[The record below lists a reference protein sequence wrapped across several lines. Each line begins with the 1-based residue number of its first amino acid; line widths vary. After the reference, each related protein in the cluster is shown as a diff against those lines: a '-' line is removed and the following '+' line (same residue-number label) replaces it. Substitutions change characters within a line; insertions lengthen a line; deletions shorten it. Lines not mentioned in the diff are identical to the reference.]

1 MSRILELYRRA
12 PDWSAFMLAATVS
25 SVLAVVTGIAGGFAG
40 VYLYDRGRSKGDDF
54 AVLIIGVLA
63 VGAFAFV
70 VLLTWLRTLHH
81 KISSRTPFSAWLFCV
96 ICDLAVTVWLW
107 PRYDPLTED
116 HYLPFIYA
124 GWTAI
129 ILLGLLALFICA
141 RWVVHEPH

>member
-25 SVLAVVTGIAGGFAG
+25 SVLAVVTGIAGAVAG
-40 VYLYDRGRSKGDDF
+40 VYLYDRGRSKGDDL

-81 KISSRTPFSAWLFCV
+81 KISSRTPFSARRMEL
-96 ICDLAVTVWLW
+96 IRKRPPTVSCLQIGE
-107 PRYDPLTED
+107 LG
-116 HYLPFIYA
+116 YA
-124 GWTAI
+124 AD
-129 ILLGLLALFICA
+129 
-141 RWVVHEPH
+141 

>member
-1 MSRILELYRRA
+1 
-12 PDWSAFMLAATVS
+12 MLLTDFIPPLTRMVKA
-25 SVLAVVTGIAGGFAG
+25 
-40 VYLYDRGRSKGDDF
+40 DRPTEPITQALTRF

-81 KISSRTPFSAWLFCV
+81 KISSRTPFSAWLFCLV
-96 ICDLAVTVWLW
+96 CDLAVTVWLW

-124 GWTAI
+124 GWIAI

-141 RWVVHEPH
+141 RWVVREPH